1 LSIANQD
8 WVYMVAL
15 PKSIKEENISVQ
27 TFSDEEQIWE
37 DNTFELTC
45 DIDTVN
51 DICDIYGM
59 DISSV
64 DIDKYTVWAS
74 VTEQP
79 CTGSKIRYV
88 ITE

>member
-27 TFSDEEQIWE
+27 TFSNEEQIWA